1 MTTPASNLANSQ
13 SALIL
18 PVEIMIQIFQDYAAF
33 RSTEPVLGIPLDPFD
48 DYETKAIRRDWL
60 VMPTLLTCKLFNA
73 LMLPEVYRTV
83 HVIGDL
89 LLNLLKQAKTES
101 LELIQTLRFSC
112 PTADRYS
119 LDLVNKV
126 VEDRVLQSQLVHFQY
141 YPQRCWSHPPPASYP
156 EQVADYR
163 SWWKSEKRPR
173 IKTMHTDPE
182 SLVVL
187 AVISHL

>member
-13 SALIL
+13 PDLVV

-101 LELIQTLRFSC
+101 LKLIQTLIFSC

-119 LDLVNKV
+119 LDPVNKV
-126 VEDRVLQSQLVHFQY
+126 VEDRVLQSQLVHFQEY
-141 YPQRCWSHPPPASYP
+141 SGRRRPRRPPASYP

-163 SWWKSEKRPR
+163 RWWKYQRRPR
-173 IKTMHTDPE
+173 IKSMHTDPE
-182 SLVVL
+182 SLAVL
-187 AVISHL
+187 AVISRL